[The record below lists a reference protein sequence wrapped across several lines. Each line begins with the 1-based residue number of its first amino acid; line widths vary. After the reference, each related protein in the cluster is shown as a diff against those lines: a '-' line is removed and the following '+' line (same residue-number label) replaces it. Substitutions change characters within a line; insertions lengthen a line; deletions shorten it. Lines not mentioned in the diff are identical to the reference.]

1 MKEVKQPKKPILFYY
16 VLVLIVLLV
25 LNSLVFPRF
34 LKQQITEVDYGTFLS
49 MLDKKEVTKAQVEKD
64 YIYFID
70 NAEKPAFYMTATFD
84 DAKLVDRL
92 YEAGCSFGEVK
103 EKEPSPIISFLA
115 TWVLPIFIFIVIGQ
129 VLSRLLMK
137 KMGNMGGMPTMQF
150 GKSNAKVYVGKRCIK
165 GNCGFF
171 A

>member
-70 NAEKPAFYMTATFD
+70 NAK
-84 DAKLVDRL
+84 
-92 YEAGCSFGEVK
+92 
-103 EKEPSPIISFLA
+103 
-115 TWVLPIFIFIVIGQ
+115 
-129 VLSRLLMK
+129 
-137 KMGNMGGMPTMQF
+137 
-150 GKSNAKVYVGKRCIK
+150 
-165 GNCGFF
+165 
-171 A
+171 